1 MRNNK
6 LIQLGIDL
14 SKGTTGNYST
24 EEANDKLRESLN
36 KLMGSEDGK
45 FNAKAFRKNKIEIFE
60 ILEEVIDARVEEGL
74 KDQFEQ
80 FVDYRSVKFGD
91 KLSFLP
97 ETDELFEV
105 AEIAGGTNNLNRQRL
120 TYGRPYQITT
130 GWEGVK
136 IYEELER
143 FLAGYIDW
151 VKLVDKVER
160 SFKRE
165 ITEKIFTAI
174 KAAYNA
180 LSAPY
185 RYGGAWDIDQFDT
198 LVSHVESVSGLKPMV
213 IGTRKAVR
221 KAVPEFIS
229 DKMKDERNQDGYFK
243 TIDGITFG
251 IIPQAHKI
259 GSTDFAIDEDFLLVL
274 PNGDEKIVKFVMEG
288 EALIE
293 DGEGKTN
300 ADDTKEYSVR
310 KKFGIGVEKTAKYGV
325 YILE

>member
-14 SKGTTGNYST
+14 ATGSVGNFST
-24 EEANDKLRESLN
+24 EEANEKLRESLN
-36 KLMGSEDGK
+36 KLMGAEDGK
-45 FNAKAFRKNKIEIFE
+45 FNAKAFRRNKIKIFE
-60 ILEEVIDARVEEGL
+60 ILEEVIDARVEVGL
-74 KDQFEQ
+74 KDQFER

-105 AEIAGGTNNLNRQRL
+105 AEIAGGTNNLNRQRI

-151 VKLVDKVER
+151 VKLIDKVER
-160 SFKRE
+160 SFKQK

-185 RYGGAWDIDQFDT
+185 RYGGAWNVDQFDT
-198 LVSHVESVSGLKPMV
+198 LVSHVEAVSGMKPMV
-213 IGTRKAVR
+213 IGTRAAVR

-229 DKMKDERNQDGYFK
+229 DKMKDDRNQSGYFD

-259 GSTDFAIDEDFLLVL
+259 GSTEFAIDDDFLLVL

-288 EALIE
+288 EAQVE
-293 DGEGKTN
+293 DGEGQTN

-310 KKFGIGVEKTAKYGV
+310 KKFGIGVETTAKYGV
-325 YILE
+325 YILA